1 MEKLLYTFFF
11 GYLELKWRR
20 LVRTLILAFIVPSTI
35 LCLWFLTYSRI
46 TGSRITG
53 NGQLPFLI
61 TFILIFLTPLFSYIL
76 KPFVVKE
83 D

>member
-20 LVRTLILAFIVPSTI
+20 LVRTLLLAYIIPVTI
-35 LCLWFLTYSRI
+35 LFLGDLASLWHWEELEPLLSVLILT
-46 TGSRITG
+46 
-53 NGQLPFLI
+53 
-61 TFILIFLTPLFSYIL
+61 FLTPLVSYIL

>member
-1 MEKLLYTFFF
+1 MKKLLYTFFF

-20 LVRTLILAFIVPSTI
+20 LVRTLILAYVVPSTI

-46 TGSRITG
+46 NG
-53 NGQLPFLI
+53 NEQLPFLI
-61 TFILIFLTPLFSYIL
+61 TFILIILTPLVSYIL

>member
-1 MEKLLYTFFF
+1 MKKLLYTFFF

-20 LVRTLILAFIVPSTI
+20 LVRTLLLFYMIPISILALYYAVTEKLVREPEVFSFIILGSLYI
-35 LCLWFLTYSRI
+35 LC
-46 TGSRITG
+46 
-53 NGQLPFLI
+53 
-61 TFILIFLTPLFSYIL
+61 PLFSYIL

>member
-1 MEKLLYTFFF
+1 MKKLLYTLFF

-20 LVRTLILAFIVPSTI
+20 LVRTLLLSYIILATLFLGDLLKWIEGDLWENYDDI
-35 LCLWFLTYSRI
+35 LH
-46 TGSRITG
+46 
-53 NGQLPFLI
+53 I
-61 TFILIFLTPLFSYIL
+61 TFTLIILTPLVSYIL

>member
-35 LCLWFLTYSRI
+35 LCLWFLTYSL
-46 TGSRITG
+46 ITG
-53 NGQLPFLI
+53 NEQLPFLI

>member
-46 TGSRITG
+46 TG
-53 NGQLPFLI
+53 NEQLPFLI

>member
-1 MEKLLYTFFF
+1 MKKLLYTFFF

-20 LVRTLILAFIVPSTI
+20 LVRTLLLAYIIPMSIVALYTVVA
-35 LCLWFLTYSRI
+35 
-46 TGSRITG
+46 
-53 NGQLPFLI
+53 QLYVANSVAMSFLI
-61 TFILIFLTPLFSYIL
+61 LGVLYIFCPLFSYIL

>member
-1 MEKLLYTFFF
+1 MKKLLYTFFF

-20 LVRTLILAFIVPSTI
+20 LVRTLLLAYIILATLYLFDSLRLLFGDWDMYWDMYDNI
-35 LCLWFLTYSRI
+35 LRT
-46 TGSRITG
+46 
-53 NGQLPFLI
+53 
-61 TFILIFLTPLFSYIL
+61 TFILIILTPLVSYIL

>member
-1 MEKLLYTFFF
+1 MKKLLNTFFF

-20 LVRTLILAFIVPSTI
+20 LVRTLLLAYIIPMSIVALYFVVAQLYVGNNESIL
-35 LCLWFLTYSRI
+35 
-46 TGSRITG
+46 
-53 NGQLPFLI
+53 FLI
-61 TFILIFLTPLFSYIL
+61 LGVLYIFCPLFSYIL

>member
-20 LVRTLILAFIVPSTI
+20 LVRTLLLAYIIPMSIVALYFVVAQLYVDTSLEFSFIILGV
-35 LCLWFLTYSRI
+35 LY
-46 TGSRITG
+46 
-53 NGQLPFLI
+53 
-61 TFILIFLTPLFSYIL
+61 IFCPLFSYIL